1 LLATEGLR
9 DDALKTVFSIMQ
21 FFWVTQGGYINTME
35 KLGVAGDRGLAGWYV
50 EDGVFNYA
58 IFSVGV

>member
-1 LLATEGLR
+1 
-9 DDALKTVFSIMQ
+9 MQ
-21 FFWVTQGGYINTME
+21 IFWVTQGGYINTME